1 MTAERSAFIQA
12 NSDDELTKIKQW
24 LFDAERST
32 TETEWRRIA
41 DEDYRF
47 YAGDQDSDEVLSAL
61 RAQRRPVTVHNEI
74 KPKVDMLVGLAAQT
88 KHEPIVMPVGAED
101 EPLAELVNGVY
112 KFYLKKIKLMRR
124 LLECFEHSVKSGRS
138 LIYFYMDKQNPFEPE
153 IRTKR
158 IDGRNFILDPE
169 SVEYNLSDARYI
181 FIDTWLTKE
190 QIQSM
195 WPEFDPISANDST
208 MLSSTQPIFFNEDKE
223 RYRIVECWYKKYVK
237 VVWFV
242 NPMTGKPESL
252 EPEDFK
258 KFTDILTKGD
268 KDLNIPPLQ
277 QPIQSIGTVREDVYY
292 MIFSGDTILEGGK
305 SPYKYKGFPCALM
318 GAYKN
323 DILNNWFGV
332 ITTMKDP
339 QKSKNAMIRQ
349 LSHLLQTLPKG
360 ILVHEAGAILN
371 IEEYEEKSSSP
382 NFHLEVAQGAIDK
395 FKFMTQP
402 QISPI
407 FLQLEQMF
415 SQSMKDT
422 SGIQDTLMGVQTS
435 SREPGVTVAKRQETG
450 LAVLY
455 SLFDNFAETRLL
467 AGRILLS
474 LIQQYVSMPSVVR
487 IEGPN
492 GMQLAQINTQ
502 TQKDNEGFNDITAG
516 EYDLVVDDNIET
528 ASSRMLIAQIL
539 SDYSH
544 NNPGVIPPDVVLEY
558 SNVPFTIKQKV
569 QQNFVTQQQQQQ
581 ANIEEERKIKLLEI
595 QAKVNAANANAT
607 LQRDIAL
614 INAGQQQKDLE
625 SRRQEQMMQQVH
637 EKELAQDQQEQ
648 SEKENV

>member
-1 MTAERSAFIQA
+1 MAAERPKFL
-12 NSDDELTKIKQW
+12 NSTDDELDKIKSW

-47 YAGDQDSDEVLSAL
+47 YAGDQDSDETVAAL
-61 RAQRRPVTVHNEI
+61 KAQRRPTTIFNEV

-88 KHEPIVMPVGAED
+88 KHEPIVMPIGVED
-101 EPLAELVNGVY
+101 EALAQLVNGVY
-112 KFYLKKIKLMRR
+112 KFYLKKIKLIRR
-124 LLECFEHSVKSGRS
+124 LLECFEHAVKSGRS
-138 LIYFYMDKQNPFEPE
+138 LIYFYIDKQNPFEPE
-153 IRTKR
+153 IKTKR

-169 SVEYNLSDARYI
+169 SVEYNMSDARYI

-195 WPEFDPISANDST
+195 WPDFDPISANDST
-208 MLSSTQPIFFNEDKE
+208 MLSATQPVFFNEDKE
-223 RYRIVECWYKKYVK
+223 RYRIVECWYRKYVK

-252 EPEDFK
+252 EPEEFK
-258 KFTDILTKGD
+258 RFSKILTTGD
-268 KDLNIPPLQ
+268 EALGIPPLQ
-277 QPIQSIGTVREDVYY
+277 QPLQSIGTVREDVHY
-292 MIFSGDTILEGGK
+292 MIFSGDKVLEGGK
-305 SPYKYKGFPCALM
+305 SPYKLKGFPCALI

-323 DILNNWFGV
+323 DTLNTWFGV

-339 QKSKNAMIRQ
+339 QKSKNAMVRQ

-360 ILVHEAGAILN
+360 ILVHEVGVILN

-382 NFHLEVAQGAIDK
+382 NFHLEVAQGGIDK

-435 SREPGVTVAKRQETG
+435 SREPGITVSKRQETG

-467 AGRILLS
+467 AGKILLS
-474 LIQQYVSMPSVVR
+474 LIQQYVSMPTVVR
-487 IEGPN
+487 IEGPE
-492 GMQLAQINTQ
+492 GMQLAQVNTQ
-502 TQKDNEGFNDITAG
+502 TQRDNEGFNDITSG
-516 EYDLVVDDNIET
+516 EFDLVVDDSIET
-528 ASSRMLIAQIL
+528 ASSRMLIAQVL
-539 SDYSH
+539 SDYSQ
-544 NNPGVIPPDVVLEY
+544 NNPGVIPPDVILEY
-558 SNVPFTIKQKV
+558 SNVPYTTKQKV
-569 QQNFVTQQQQQQ
+569 SQNFANQQQQQQ
-581 ANIEEERKIKLLEI
+581 QNIEEDRKLKLLEI
-595 QAKVNAANANAT
+595 QVKADAASANIT
-607 LQRDIAL
+607 LQRDLAI
-614 INAGQQQKDLE
+614 INAKQQQKELE
-625 SRRQEQMMQQVH
+625 VKQMMEQEQAM
-637 EKELAQDQQEQ
+637 LAQEQEQ
-648 SEKENV
+648 ESGQEQ